1 MAYSKLAFTGTSF
14 TSNHESTLNPK
25 KGEKIKSDVKKAKLI
40 QVPMIYIDAFESI
53 KNEGYTSLSFS
64 SYLIEALKEKII
76 CDVSR
81 LDS

>member
-1 MAYSKLAFTGTSF
+1 MAYSKLNFSGTSF
-14 TSNHESTLNPK
+14 TSNHESTLNQK
-25 KGEKIKSDVKKAKLI
+25 TEKPMKPDLKKAKLI
-40 QVPMIYIDAFESI
+40 QVPMIYIDAFENI

>member
-25 KGEKIKSDVKKAKLI
+25 KGKKIKSDVKKAKLI

>member
-25 KGEKIKSDVKKAKLI
+25 KGKKIKSDVKKAKLI

-64 SYLIEALKEKII
+64 SYLILSKH
-76 CDVSR
+76 
-81 LDS
+81 

>member
-14 TSNHESTLNPK
+14 TSNHESTLTSK
-25 KGEKIKSDVKKAKLI
+25 KERAIKPDLKKAKLI
-40 QVPMIYIDAFESI
+40 QVPMIYIDAFENI
-53 KNEGYTSLSFS
+53 KSEGYTSLSFS